1 MRWWLLARRRLDDP
15 GDIAFYQVYGP
26 QDTTIEQLVNVCA
39 WRWHIEECFAQA
51 KGEVGLD
58 QYEVRRWDAWHRYIT
73 LGLLAHALLVVT
85 RATAHREEARVKR
98 GLSAPS

>member
-26 QDTTIEQLVNVCA
+26 QDTTIEQLVKVCA

-98 GLSAPS
+98 GRSTPT